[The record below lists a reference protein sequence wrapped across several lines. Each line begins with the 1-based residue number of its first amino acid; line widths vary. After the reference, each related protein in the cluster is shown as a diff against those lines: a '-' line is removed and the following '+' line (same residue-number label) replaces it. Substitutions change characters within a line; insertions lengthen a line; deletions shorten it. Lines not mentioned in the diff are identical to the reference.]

1 MVKSTYSFIGS
12 ITKKSM
18 NLTQYIYQDL
28 IMFVNS
34 KQQMYVQAQE
44 ELLLQSQNQQN
55 IFPPF
60 RWFMTFADYCYCNTL
75 TRQPITFQVKNNKRT
90 RFDEYIWQSSFY
102 CPMNIY
108 HVIEKFTFYNMITIE
123 GYYMSKFLIEK
134 FLQATN
140 SEITLENFWI
150 IFIIA
155 ICVSM
160 KFIEDSPYNNY
171 TFGHISSVNLHVLND
186 LELFFLQ
193 QLNFSINYEE
203 FTEKHYSQLIV

>member
-1 MVKSTYSFIGS
+1 
-12 ITKKSM
+12 
-18 NLTQYIYQDL
+18 
-28 IMFVNS
+28 MFVNS
-34 KQQMYVQAQE
+34 KQQMYLKTQE
-44 ELLLQSQNQQN
+44 ELFQLSQNQQN
-55 IFPPF
+55 TFPPF

-75 TRQPITFQVKNNKRT
+75 SRSQITSVGNTFKRT

-102 CPMNIY
+102 CPINIY
-108 HVIEKFTFYNMITIE
+108 QVIDRFTFYNMISIE
-123 GYYMSKFLIEK
+123 GYFLSKFLIEK

-140 SEITLENFWI
+140 SEITNENFWI

-171 TFGHISSVNLHVLND
+171 SFGHITSVNLHVLND

-193 QLNFSINYEE
+193 QLNFSLNYEE
-203 FTEKHYSQLIV
+203 FTEKHYSQFIV